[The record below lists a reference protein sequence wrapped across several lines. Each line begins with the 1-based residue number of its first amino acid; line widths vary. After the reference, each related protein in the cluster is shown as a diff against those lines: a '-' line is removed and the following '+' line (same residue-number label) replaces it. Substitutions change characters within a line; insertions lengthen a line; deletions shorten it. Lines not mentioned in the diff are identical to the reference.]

1 MRRPDFF
8 APKSR
13 PATILLLAALAYFCA
28 TAARDLQPF
37 DSAEFA
43 LNAVQLGVGHP
54 PGQPFYLLLG
64 ALFVR
69 IAPIG
74 APWALS
80 LFSAFATVLAIFV
93 ALRIARMLRG
103 GESNVLD
110 AILVGTACLLPGV
123 WDMATRP
130 EVYSLAALLL
140 CAGVGLILTGSNR
153 RIPAAGLLFGLGAS
167 VNPAMAVAI
176 ALSVAPALLAWL
188 LQKPDRRK
196 VLAFAGAVGAGL
208 IGLLPYGIL
217 PILGAHPHG
226 AVVWGEPLHGDS
238 LRHYLAGRD
247 YRSWHLTLDEFAHNL
262 AAALAWLLHTGQ
274 LPLIL
279 LGAIGFLRSPLP
291 IFARI
296 IPVLATLFSLALIAL
311 NHPFLPTNPDY
322 DGYLLPAVW
331 LSAAG
336 LPLLGLGG
344 DKRPRDPSTLQAVS
358 AVGQGRLI
366 GHYMDELA
374 SHGLIG
380 GQVLVTP
387 LDFIVRNQYVHART
401 TMHKLLELGVV
412 PVVNENDAVADDEIR
427 FGDNDRIAA
436 LVAHLVDAEHLVLL
450 TDTPGVFTADP
461 RAHADASLIE
471 EIVEIERFEDDA
483 HPQPVQIGCH
493 RRFIDQLGGRGAEH
507 QGDSRQLR
515 IDLDQREQVPS
526 LFPAARKEEV
536 LDNEIGRE
544 RLDAGQIERFAA
556 GADAVALVLQQFPQ
570 QVENLR
576 GIVDDEN
583 MGLLVNGDHGGAF
596 RLRAGLGPK
605 GSGRGRRRSPKGGDN
620 WRGSRKGAGSRTD
633 SFVRCQ
639 QASTILGR
647 PVVARRGVREGR

>member
-336 LPLLGLGG
+336 LPLLAAPLLM
-344 DKRPRDPSTLQAVS
+344 RPR
-358 AVGQGRLI
+358 GRLI
-366 GHYMDELA
+366 AAALA
-374 SHGLIG
+374 LALLAFGARAG
-380 GQVLVTP
+380 TP
-387 LDFIVRNQYVHART
+387 LGSRNRATDHVTRH
-401 TMHKLLELGVV
+401 
-412 PVVNENDAVADDEIR
+412 
-427 FGDNDRIAA
+427 IAA
-436 LVAHLVDAEHLVLL
+436 ALI
-450 TDTPGVFTADP
+450 
-461 RAHADASLIE
+461 ADA
-471 EIVEIERFEDDA
+471 
-483 HPQPVQIGCH
+483 
-493 RRFIDQLGGRGAEH
+493 
-507 QGDSRQLR
+507 
-515 IDLDQREQVPS
+515 
-526 LFPAARKEEV
+526 PA
-536 LDNEIGRE
+536 G
-544 RLDAGQIERFAA
+544 
-556 GADAVALVLQQFPQ
+556 
-570 QVENLR
+570 
-576 GIVDDEN
+576 
-583 MGLLVNGDHGGAF
+583 GLLVLESDHLVFPALYMTEVEHWRDDIIVLNAGWSSSSWYFRHLAARHPDLPPVPAAPSRNERLAAF
-596 RLRAGLGPK
+596 FA
-605 GSGRGRRRSPKGGDN
+605 
-620 WRGSRKGAGSRTD
+620 
-633 SFVRCQ
+633 
-639 QASTILGR
+639 ASHKPVAAQNVALAALAGR
-647 PVVARRGVREGR
+647 PFPCHDQTSQTLGEATFHRPALEGLDLPFRPPATPWFRASRDLLQPATGAAFSALGH